1 MENLAL
7 ILASGLRSATPLT
20 FAALGGIFSE
30 RAGVVNIALEGIM
43 LTGAFTAMVTSY
55 YTGSPWLGVLAAMIM
70 GGIIALIHAFVSI
83 EFRANQVVSGVAINL
98 LATGLTSFFL
108 HAIFGSAGQS
118 PSVTGLGKLS
128 FSFLQGIP
136 FLYNIFND
144 QSPMVY
150 LALVFVVI
158 AHYVLFRTKFGLRLR
173 SVGEHPEAADTAGI
187 NVKGIRYVCVTLSGL
202 LAGIGGAT
210 LSIGFL
216 DIFSDHMTAGRGFI
230 ALAAV
235 IFGKW
240 NPYGALVATLFF
252 GVADAMQMLAQTLQ
266 ITFLP
271 REIWLMLPY
280 ILTILA
286 LAGFI
291 GRSIPPAASGQPYD
305 KEI

>member
-1 MENLAL
+1 MEIIAL

-43 LTGAFTAMVTSY
+43 LTGAFTAMLVSY
-55 YTGSPWLGVLAAMIM
+55 YTGSPWLGVLAAMLA
-70 GGIIALIHAFVSI
+70 GGLIALIHAFVSI

-98 LATGLTSFFL
+98 LAVGLTSFFL
-108 HAIFGSAGQS
+108 QVIFESAGQS
-118 PSVTGLGKLS
+118 PSVNDLGKISLS
-128 FSFLQGIP
+128 FLKGVP
-136 FLYNIFND
+136 FFYNLLND
-144 QSPMVY
+144 LSPMVY
-150 LALVFVVI
+150 LAILFVII
-158 AHYVLFRTKFGLRLR
+158 ANYVLFKTTFGLRLR
-173 SVGEHPEAADTAGI
+173 AVGEHPEAADTVGI
-187 NVKGIRYVCVTLSGL
+187 SVKGIRYLCVTLSGL

-210 LSIGFL
+210 LSVGL
-216 DIFSDHMTAGRGFI
+216 LNIFSEGMTAGRGFI

-240 NPYGALVATLFF
+240 TPFGALIAALFF

-305 KEI
+305 KED